1 MKRTAIG
8 MVAFWCFMAVSGAA
22 WCGDNM
28 NGTVTL
34 SGLAEESQLLGKN
47 ELG

>member
-1 MKRTAIG
+1 MKKLAIG
-8 MVAFWCFMAVSGAA
+8 IMVVCSLMVTCGAA

-34 SGLAEESQLLGKN
+34 AGLVWSG
-47 ELG
+47 